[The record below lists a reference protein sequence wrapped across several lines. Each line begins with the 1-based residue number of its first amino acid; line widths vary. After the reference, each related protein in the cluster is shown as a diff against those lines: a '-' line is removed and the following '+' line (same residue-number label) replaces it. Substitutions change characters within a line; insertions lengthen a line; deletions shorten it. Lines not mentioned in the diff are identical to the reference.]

1 MRFEH
6 TAYNVLEPVAQVKW
20 YVENVGMKVLRANE
34 TAPFVHFISDAENR
48 LTLEFYH
55 SPNGLV
61 PNYFEINVWTQHI
74 AFNSSDI
81 AADIARLEAA
91 GGKQDGEAVHFPNGD
106 SVVFVRDPWGLTL
119 QLVQRST
126 PLF

>member
-6 TAYNVLEPVAQVKW
+6 TAYNVPEPALQVKW
-20 YVENVGMKVLRANE
+20 YVENVGMKVLRENL
-34 TAPFVHFISDAENR
+34 TAPFIHFITDSENR

-55 SPNGLV
+55 NPNGQI
-61 PNYFEINVWTQHI
+61 PNYWDISVWTQHI
-74 AFNSSDI
+74 AFTSSDI

-91 GGKQDGEAVHFPNGD
+91 GGKQEGEAVHFPNGD